1 MTNRRDFFRKSS
13 LLIAGSLVGN
23 HLLQAS
29 DLPAIGKKDIGLQL
43 YSLRDAMK
51 ADALGTLKLVSD
63 IGFKTLEA
71 ANYAERKIYGMTP
84 TQIKKAM
91 KGLGMKLTSAH
102 IGGPIYTKET
112 HSEAMDW
119 WKKALEDHQEAG
131 CKFLVKP
138 SMPNVK
144 TLDELKMWCDFYN
157 SIGEMAAASK
167 IRFGY
172 HNHSHEFE
180 KIEGEIIYDYMITH
194 TDPKNVFFEMDVYW
208 VMRGGFKA
216 VDYMNKYP
224 DRFPILHIKD
234 EKEIGESGLID
245 FKSIYETAYKNGLKD
260 SFVEVERYNF
270 EPIESVK
277 KSYEFL
283 KAAPYV
289 K

>member
-1 MTNRRDFFRKSS
+1 MTNRRDFFKTSS
-13 LLIAGSLVGN
+13 LMIAGSLIGSQF
-23 HLLQAS
+23 LQAS
-29 DLPAIGKKDIGLQL
+29 NLPAKGKKNIGLQL

-71 ANYAERKIYGMTP
+71 ANYADGKIYGMTP
-84 TQIKKAM
+84 TQIRKVT

-102 IGGPIYTKET
+102 IGGPNYTKDT
-112 HSEAMDW
+112 HSEVIDW

-157 SIGEMAAASK
+157 AIGEMAAASK
-167 IRFGY
+167 IQFGY

-180 KIEGEIIYDYMITH
+180 KLEGEIIYDYMINH
-194 TDPKNVFFEMDVYW
+194 TDPQKVFFEMDVYW

-224 DRFPILHIKD
+224 ERFPLLHIKD
-234 EKEIGESGLID
+234 EKEIGESGQID
-245 FKSIYETAYKNGLKD
+245 FKPIYETAYKNGLKD

-270 EPIESVK
+270 EPIVSVQ
-277 KSYEFL
+277 KSYDFL
-283 KAAPYV
+283 KVASYV